1 MGIHLEY
8 SSYAI
13 FPINAKNPSETIDSR
28 TESSFSK
35 ILDMKLLI
43 RFIFWLIGWKIDPR
57 APTDIK
63 KCVIVVGPHTSNWD
77 FIIGR
82 MAFVMYGLKPKILI
96 KKELFFPP
104 LGWLMRAIGGIPVDR
119 KKNNNITDL
128 AVKLFNENEKLYM
141 VFTPE
146 GTRSYNPNWKKGFYY
161 IAIKAKVPVY
171 ICYMDYQKK
180 IGGFHSIFH
189 PTGNVDAD
197 IAYIKSVMGQFK
209 GKFPENGVY

>member
-1 MGIHLEY
+1 
-8 SSYAI
+8 
-13 FPINAKNPSETIDSR
+13 
-28 TESSFSK
+28 
-35 ILDMKLLI
+35 MKYLVRFLLKL
-43 RFIFWLIGWKIDPR
+43 FGWKIDQHSPEGI
-57 APTDIK
+57 D

-82 MAFVMYGLKPKILI
+82 MAFVMYGLRPKILI

-128 AVKLFNENEKLYM
+128 AVRLFNENKKLYM

-161 IAIKAKVPVY
+161 IAIKAKVPIY
-171 ICYMDYQKK
+171 ICYMDYEKK
-180 IGGFHSIFH
+180 TGGFHSIFH

-209 GKFPENGVY
+209 GRFPENGVY